1 MFFASKS
8 VQLSGRAHSLGR
20 LFAGSLSVGQELYV
34 YDDGVDEP
42 RRAKVLSLVRQQT
55 RGVVRI
61 EHAVAGDVVG
71 VCGLSLNLGKR
82 SSFVFLLLTM
92 LLIVCQYI

>member
-1 MFFASKS
+1 
-8 VQLSGRAHSLGR
+8 
-20 LFAGSLSVGQELYV
+20 
-34 YDDGVDEP
+34 
-42 RRAKVLSLVRQQT
+42 LVRQQT

-82 SSFVFLLLTM
+82 SSFVFLLLTV
-92 LLIVCQYI
+92 LLILCEYI